1 MASFLETMLALG
13 LVAGFSTGL
22 FMLSR
27 NQQQAATAIL
37 DEFKGSRQ
45 GMQALSIVTEELA
58 NARIPLL
65 STGTSSVRFDSVSNP
80 GPVTISLAD
89 HDPAD
94 RRYRPLLLN
103 KGSGEAPLNSGRLIQ
118 NHAEGQPL
126 FTYYDASG
134 ASTATPAQVRRIEI
148 ILALRPTPDS
158 PVRYLRT
165 SVTLRNGAP

>member
-58 NARIPLL
+58 NAKIPLR
-65 STGTSSVRFDSVSNP
+65 SVASDSVSFDSVSNP
-80 GPVTISLAD
+80 TPVTISLPGGGSS
-89 HDPAD
+89 DP
-94 RRYRPLLLN
+94 LQFN
-103 KGSGEAPLNSGRLIQ
+103 KGSRLTGIRFDVSRSPCSC
-118 NHAEGQPL
+118 ARTPIL
-126 FTYYDASG
+126 PFATCARASPC
-134 ASTATPAQVRRIEI
+134 ATER
-148 ILALRPTPDS
+148 PDS
-158 PVRYLRT
+158 CEQGFLP
-165 SVTLRNGAP
+165 SF

>member
-58 NARIPLL
+58 NAKIPLR
-65 STGTSSVRFDSVSNP
+65 SVASDSVSFDSVSNP
-80 GPVTISLAD
+80 TPVTISLPGGGSS
-89 HDPAD
+89 DP
-94 RRYRPLLLN
+94 LQFN
-103 KGSGEAPLNSGRLIQ
+103 KGSEEAPLNSGRLIQ
-118 NHAEGQPL
+118 NYTEGLPL
-126 FTYYDASG
+126 FLYYDANGSP
-134 ASTATPAQVRRIEI
+134 TADRNQVRRIEI
-148 ILALRPTPDS
+148 ALLLRPNPDS